1 MTTTVDDES
10 ASAVGTRRAAI
21 DSRSAIGRRSL
32 RQRVRLPLMFAGPFV
47 VLLAAGYWY
56 LTGGRYVSTDDAY
69 VQAARVAISTDIS
82 GRVVEIDVTDNER
95 VDAGQVLFRLDP
107 RPFRIAVEEA
117 KAQLA
122 TVRFQIHALKA
133 TYHQKRADARA
144 TEAMADYQQ
153 HEFERQQRLLAS
165 GTASQQQFEQAKQAF
180 ETGRQQL
187 ASKEQDVATA
197 LASLGGDPDIP
208 LEQHP
213 MVQHAQAALDR
224 AELNLSYAEIHAPEN
239 GIVTKVDQLQVGD
252 YVNASTPLFSL
263 MSTDRVWVEANF
275 KETELTHMRPGQTA
289 TVEVDT
295 YPDVVFPAKVE
306 SLSPGHRAH
315 LLAAAGRERDRQLG
329 EGRPASAGTPQHR
342 PFRAG
347 GPAPRRVECDR
358 GSRHRAPP
366 PLAQPGRAALCMARG
381 FDDASRGAVRGET
394 PTPVANRGAI
404 TASIMLATFMQ
415 GVDTT
420 IANVALPHMQGSF
433 SAAQDQIAWV
443 ITSYIVAAAI
453 MTPLTGWL
461 AARFGI
467 KYVFLISVAGFTLAS
482 ALCGLA
488 TNLAQMVIYRLL
500 QGICGAA
507 LVPLSQSVLLQINP
521 PDRHARAMSVWG
533 MGVILG
539 PIIGPALGG
548 WLTDEYNWRWV
559 FFINVPFGLLAAA
572 GILTFIRETRHA
584 HREAFDFFGF
594 ATLSLAI
601 GALQM
606 FLDRGELKDWFG
618 STEIWVEATIAGLA
632 FYLFVVHT
640 ATATDRSFLNRD
652 LLKDTNCAVGTIL
665 MFLVAIPLFGTM
677 VLLPTMLQDL
687 LNYPVLTTGLV
698 LVPRG
703 LGTMASMFIVG
714 RLIGRVDT
722 RLVILAGLILTA
734 VALWQMTGF
743 SLVMGMGPV
752 ISTGLLQGFGLGLVF
767 TPLSIVTFSTLP
779 RQILTQ
785 GTAIFS
791 LTRNIGSSVGI
802 AIVEALLVENTQVV
816 HSRLVE
822 QLRPDNPLARMPHM
836 AAPFSL
842 TDPSGLAA
850 LNAEAT
856 RQAAMV
862 AYIDDFMLMTMIVVV
877 GLPLL
882 LLLRR
887 PSPATSRATVAA
899 E

>member
-1 MTTTVDDES
+1 M
-10 ASAVGTRRAAI
+10 
-21 DSRSAIGRRSL
+21 
-32 RQRVRLPLMFAGPFV
+32 
-47 VLLAAGYWY
+47 
-56 LTGGRYVSTDDAY
+56 
-69 VQAARVAISTDIS
+69 
-82 GRVVEIDVTDNER
+82 
-95 VDAGQVLFRLDP
+95 
-107 RPFRIAVEEA
+107 
-117 KAQLA
+117 
-122 TVRFQIHALKA
+122 
-133 TYHQKRADARA
+133 
-144 TEAMADYQQ
+144 
-153 HEFERQQRLLAS
+153 
-165 GTASQQQFEQAKQAF
+165 
-180 ETGRQQL
+180 
-187 ASKEQDVATA
+187 
-197 LASLGGDPDIP
+197 
-208 LEQHP
+208 
-213 MVQHAQAALDR
+213 
-224 AELNLSYAEIHAPEN
+224 
-239 GIVTKVDQLQVGD
+239 
-252 YVNASTPLFSL
+252 
-263 MSTDRVWVEANF
+263 
-275 KETELTHMRPGQTA
+275 
-289 TVEVDT
+289 
-295 YPDVVFPAKVE
+295 
-306 SLSPGHRAH
+306 
-315 LLAAAGRERDRQLG
+315 
-329 EGRPASAGTPQHR
+329 
-342 PFRAG
+342 
-347 GPAPRRVECDR
+347 
-358 GSRHRAPP
+358 
-366 PLAQPGRAALCMARG
+366 
-381 FDDASRGAVRGET
+381 RGET
-394 PTPVANRGAI
+394 PAPVANRGAI
-404 TASIMLATFMQ
+404 TLSIMLATFMQ

-443 ITSYIVAAAI
+443 VTSYIVAAAI

-461 AARFGI
+461 AGRFGI
-467 KYVFLISVAGFTLAS
+467 KYVFFISVAGFTLAS
-482 ALCGLA
+482 ALCGMA
-488 TNLAQMVIYRLL
+488 TSLAQMVIYRLL
-500 QGICGAA
+500 QGMCGAA
-507 LVPLSQSVLLQINP
+507 LVPLSQSVLFQINP

-548 WLTDEYNWRWV
+548 WLTDQYNWRWV
-559 FFINVPFGLLAAA
+559 FFINVPVGLLAAA
-572 GILTFIRETRHA
+572 GILIFIRETRHA

-594 ATLSLAI
+594 MTLSVAI

-632 FYLFVVHT
+632 LYLFVVHT

-652 LLKDTNCAVGTIL
+652 LLKDANCAVGTIL
-665 MFLVAIPLFGTM
+665 MFLVAVPLFGTM

-687 LNYPVLTTGLV
+687 LNYPVLTTGFV

-703 LGTMASMFIVG
+703 LGTMAAMFVVG

-722 RLVILAGLILTA
+722 RLSILAGLVLTA

-743 SLVMGMGPV
+743 SLTMGMGPV
-752 ISTGLLQGFGLGLVF
+752 ISTGVLQGFGLGLVF

-822 QLRPDNPLARMPHM
+822 QLRPDNPLARLPHM

-862 AYIDDFMLMTMIVVV
+862 AYIDDFMLMTIIVVV

-887 PSPATSRATVAA
+887 PSRSAGAAAAAA

>member
-1 MTTTVDDES
+1 VTSE
-10 ASAVGTRRAAI
+10 
-21 DSRSAIGRRSL
+21 
-32 RQRVRLPLMFAGPFV
+32 PFA
-47 VLLAAGYWY
+47 
-56 LTGGRYVSTDDAY
+56 
-69 VQAARVAISTDIS
+69 
-82 GRVVEIDVTDNER
+82 
-95 VDAGQVLFRLDP
+95 
-107 RPFRIAVEEA
+107 
-117 KAQLA
+117 
-122 TVRFQIHALKA
+122 
-133 TYHQKRADARA
+133 
-144 TEAMADYQQ
+144 
-153 HEFERQQRLLAS
+153 
-165 GTASQQQFEQAKQAF
+165 
-180 ETGRQQL
+180 
-187 ASKEQDVATA
+187 
-197 LASLGGDPDIP
+197 
-208 LEQHP
+208 
-213 MVQHAQAALDR
+213 
-224 AELNLSYAEIHAPEN
+224 
-239 GIVTKVDQLQVGD
+239 
-252 YVNASTPLFSL
+252 
-263 MSTDRVWVEANF
+263 
-275 KETELTHMRPGQTA
+275 
-289 TVEVDT
+289 
-295 YPDVVFPAKVE
+295 
-306 SLSPGHRAH
+306 
-315 LLAAAGRERDRQLG
+315 
-329 EGRPASAGTPQHR
+329 
-342 PFRAG
+342 
-347 GPAPRRVECDR
+347 
-358 GSRHRAPP
+358 
-366 PLAQPGRAALCMARG
+366 
-381 FDDASRGAVRGET
+381 
-394 PTPVANRGAI
+394 PVANRGAI
-404 TASIMLATFMQ
+404 TISIMLATFMQ

-443 ITSYIVAAAI
+443 VTSYIVAAAI

-461 AARFGI
+461 AGRLGI
-467 KYVFLISVAGFTLAS
+467 KYVFFVSVAGFTLAS
-482 ALCGLA
+482 ALCGVA
-488 TNLAQMVIYRLL
+488 TSLAQMVIYRLL

-521 PDRHARAMSVWG
+521 PQRHAKAMSVWG

-548 WLTDEYNWRWV
+548 WLTDQYNWRWV

-572 GILTFIRETRHA
+572 GILIFIRDTRRA
-584 HREAFDFFGF
+584 HRESFDFFGF

-640 ATATDRSFLNRD
+640 VTATDRSFLNRD
-652 LLKDTNCAVGTIL
+652 LLKDANCAVGTIL

-687 LNYPVLTTGLV
+687 LNYPVLTTGFV

-703 LGTMASMFIVG
+703 LGTMAAMFVVA

-722 RLVILAGLILTA
+722 RLIILAGLTLTA

-743 SLVMGMGPV
+743 SLLMGMGPV
-752 ISTGLLQGFGLGLVF
+752 ISTGVLQGFGLGLVF
-767 TPLSIVTFSTLP
+767 TPLSVVTFSTLP

-822 QLRPDNPLARMPHM
+822 QLRPDNPLARLPHM

-842 TDPSGLAA
+842 TDPSGIAA

-862 AYIDDFMLMTMIVVV
+862 AYIDNFKLMMVIVIV

-887 PSPATSRATVAA
+887 PLPAPAATVAA